1 MEITNIHLNMKKIS
15 LAVLASLLMVFPVK
29 VAAQEYDT
37 PVVAPEIISLPD
49 TTTVAEEAPAKPEKV
64 KKEKKVKEKK
74 VKEVKEKKAKGER
87 TYGLAN
93 HVGIGVS
100 GGLWNGISP
109 EVGIPLGGHIAVRG
123 GYNFM
128 SSIWSY
134 EKVLDLGTITDD
146 DNNTY
151 DLSNIPL
158 KANLATQYYGLADLY
173 LSKKGKFHLTVGV
186 FGGQNLAHITA
197 DLTNVSQIKPED
209 YGTLAIS
216 YNGASISTDENG
228 FVHAYLRPQKA
239 IMPYFGI
246 GWGRIVNLKSWL
258 SLSLDL
264 GVIKT
269 SGFGVYV
276 SDFKNNKDS
285 QITSATVENKDT
297 YDFSSIPLVGA
308 KIGNQDKLIDKAAAG
323 EFPLLKDFLPCVK
336 LGVNIRLF

>member
-1 MEITNIHLNMKKIS
+1 MKKLS
-15 LAVLASLLMVFPVK
+15 LAIFASLLMIFPVK
-29 VAAQEYDT
+29 VSAQEYDT
-37 PVVAPEIISLPD
+37 PVVAPEIVTVPETTD
-49 TTTVAEEAPAKPEKV
+49 TVQEVTPVEPEKKA
-64 KKEKKVKEKK
+64 KKEKKVKEPK
-74 VKEVKEKKAKGER
+74 VKEPKAPKEKKAKGER

-109 EVGIPLGGHIAVRG
+109 EVGIPLGGHIAIRG

-128 SSIWSY
+128 SSIWGY
-134 EKVLDLGTITDD
+134 EQTLNLGTITDD

-151 DLSNIPL
+151 DLSNIPIR
-158 KANLATQYYGLADLY
+158 ADLATQYYGLADLY
-173 LSKKGKFHLTVGV
+173 LSKKGNFHLTVGV

-197 DLTNVSQIKPED
+197 DLTNVSQISPDD
-209 YGTLAIS
+209 YATLSVS
-216 YNGASISTDENG
+216 YNGASVSTDENG

-276 SDFKNNKDS
+276 SDFKNGKDS
-285 QITSATVENKDT
+285 PITSATVENKDT
-297 YDFSSIPLVGA
+297 YDFTNVPFVGA
-308 KIGNQDKLIDKAAAG
+308 KIGNQDKLLDKAAAG
-323 EFPLLKDFLPCVK
+323 ELPLIKDFLPCVK